1 MHIQEYNNSG
11 GRPLSAHTTFLSRR
25 SLMIGGA
32 ALAAGWVAP
41 ARAAPLASLGSR
53 SVEVVSD
60 GAFEL
65 PMSMIAR
72 DRPAEEVLALYRADN
87 LPTDTIRNV
96 LNVTLIRDGD
106 DLTLI
111 DCGSGDRFLP
121 GSGKLIEALD
131 GAGIDRAKVSR
142 VLLTH
147 AHPDHLWG
155 AVDSFD
161 ELSFPNATFH
171 LSAADH
177 AFWSSPDAASR
188 LPEDRAMFAA
198 GALRVLK
205 ALDGRIKTFQPGAE
219 VAPGIVAIDTAGHTI
234 GHTSF
239 AVSGGGKT
247 LVVLGDALTNAAIS
261 FRRPEWKSGS
271 DQDADKAIAT
281 RLKLL
286 DMLAKD
292 RLPFI
297 GYHLPVPGLG
307 RTEAK
312 DGAWRFIAG
321 A

>member
-1 MHIQEYNNSG
+1 MTTHV
-11 GRPLSAHTTFLSRR
+11 RPLSRR
-25 SLMIGGA
+25 SLMIGSA
-32 ALAAGWVAP
+32 ALAAGLAAP
-41 ARAAPLASLGSR
+41 LRAAPLFTLGTR
-53 SVEVVSD
+53 VVEVVSD

-65 PMSMIAR
+65 PMGMIAR
-72 DRPAEEVLALYRADN
+72 DRSAEEVLALYRAEN
-87 LPTDTIRNV
+87 LPTDSIRNV

-131 GAGIDRAKVSR
+131 GAGIDRGKVKR
-142 VLLTH
+142 LILTH

-161 ELSFPNATFH
+161 DLAFPNASVH
-171 LSAADH
+171 IGAAEL
-177 AFWSSPDAASR
+177 AFWSAPDAASR
-188 LPEDRAMFAA
+188 LPPDREMFAA
-198 GALRVLK
+198 GAARVLK
-205 ALDGRIKTFQPGAE
+205 ALDGRIRTFQPGAE
-219 VAPGIVAIDTAGHTI
+219 VAPGIVAIDTAGHTV

-239 AVSGGGKT
+239 AVSGGGRT

-261 FRRPEWKSGS
+261 FRRPAWTSGS